1 MRLRITDTTLSA
13 ADIHRIEGCV
23 CLNGY
28 MIAVMDH
35 GHRYDLLDKDQEP
48 DHTVKVCTNFVM
60 EYNREGFDGKIEL
73 VL

>member
-1 MRLRITDTTLSA
+1 MKLRITGTTLSA
-13 ADIHRIEGCV
+13 AEIERIEGCV

-28 MIAVMDH
+28 MIAVMDP
-35 GHRYDLLDKDQEP
+35 GKRYDLLDKDKEP
-48 DHTVKVCTNFVM
+48 DHTVRVCTNFVM